1 MKDTNIFGYTK
12 DFMFNVFKKVQGF
25 FSTPNRKIFLFY
37 FLIFFGGAILLWIP
51 WSQVS
56 GSENIAFIDAL
67 FTSASAFSDT
77 GLSVFNSTFQTFNLF
92 GQLIIFCLIIV
103 GGLGLF
109 TLKIFI
115 ISFFVKKF
123 SYRNY
128 EVAHNEMEFKNQTS
142 SVKMIRAAFFVTIF
156 LVLAFGLIL
165 GIIFATTPA
174 TTPTPGVA
182 FNNPYQDWAKS
193 FWMGFFTAASSIN
206 NAGFDIT
213 SSASFSVY
221 GGNIL
226 LQIILLV
233 LFVVGGVGFP
243 LIYESSAWIN
253 ARAKNKGYRFSL
265 SSKVLLISYIF
276 VALFGLVLVFMIEG
290 LSSINNADAFFRTDT
305 ISLTKGERVWALV
318 FNTFSTRS
326 AGFSTIDLNLLSDST
341 LFIYI
346 VLMFIG
352 AGSSSTTGG
361 IRTTTFWLLLI
372 FMFGF
377 MRGRKEAQMFRRRI
391 NRERTLQAFVIF
403 FFSLLLIVGA
413 TVLMFMFVAIYN
425 DSFSTN
431 TYTMFNLL
439 FLATSAFGAVG
450 LATTSLI
457 GANPWVKVILM
468 LLMFIGQLG
477 ISNTLKQFNSRKTK
491 FYKRFPEEDLTLG

>member
-1 MKDTNIFGYTK
+1 MRATNIFGYTK
-12 DFMFNVFKKVQGF
+12 DLLFKLFKKVQNF

-37 FLIFFGGAILLWIP
+37 FLIFFGGAVLLWIP
-51 WSQVS
+51 LSQVK
-56 GSENIAFIDAL
+56 GTPNIDFIDAL

-77 GLSVFNSTFQTFNLF
+77 GLSVFNSTFETFNVF
-92 GQLIIFCLIIV
+92 GQFIIFCLIIV

-128 EVAHNEMEFKNQTS
+128 EVAHSEMEFKSQTS
-142 SVKMIRAAFFVTIF
+142 SVKMIRAAFFVTIS
-156 LVLAFGLIL
+156 LVLVFGFTL
-165 GIIFATTPA
+165 GIIFATSPA
-174 TTPTPGVA
+174 TNPTPGVS
-182 FNNPYQDWAKS
+182 FNDPYQDWAKS

-221 GGNIL
+221 SGNIF

-233 LFVVGGVGFP
+233 LFVVGGIGFP

-253 ARAKNKGYRFSL
+253 AKRKNKAYRFSL
-265 SSKVLLISYIF
+265 SSKVLLISYVF
-276 VALFGLVLVFMIEG
+276 VALFGLSLTFLIEG
-290 LSSINNADAFFRTDT
+290 FASINNSDSFFRTDA
-305 ISLTKGERVWALV
+305 ISLTTGQRVWALI

-326 AGFSTIDLNLLSDST
+326 AGFSTIDLNLLTDST
-341 LFIYI
+341 LFVYI
-346 VLMFIG
+346 TLMFIG

-361 IRTTTFWLLLI
+361 IRTTTFWLLLV

-377 MRGRKEAQMFRRRI
+377 IRERKEAHMFKRRI

-403 FFSLLLIVGA
+403 FFSLFLIIGA
-413 TVLMFMFVAIYN
+413 SILMFMFVVIYGESYN
-425 DSFSTN
+425 MFS
-431 TYTMFNLL
+431 LL

-450 LATTSLI
+450 LATTSLV
-457 GANPWVKVILM
+457 GANPWIKIILM

-477 ISNTLKQFNSRKTK
+477 ISNTLKQFKSRKRK
-491 FYKRFPEEDLTLG
+491 YYKRYPEEDLTLG